1 MAPKVMI
8 EMRHTGVIVP
18 SSSLP
23 LSNQFRHSVPAAL
36 SGCFSPSLREY
47 GTVEEQQ
54 RDGHARTYLC
64 SSLSIVLDPPGS
76 GKVPPSDSTII
87 MLLLLEAFF
96 FKMRGVRIRFDAY
109 PTS

>member
-18 SSSLP
+18 SSSL
-23 LSNQFRHSVPAAL
+23 QFRHSVPAAL

-47 GTVEEQQ
+47 GTVEEQL

-87 MLLLLEAFF
+87 MILLLEAFF
-96 FKMRGVRIRFDAY
+96 
-109 PTS
+109 